1 MADQLFSESAAV
13 GSTEDIPDIFDVLE
27 GGEDE
32 GAVRFLLGFNGEEVS
47 GVGFLS
53 HVDTFGGMEVM
64 DKYVSES
71 LSLGLTGSYLPSLSS
86 ADQPHQQQQQQQQ
99 TVLPSLTQ
107 IKSPVAVRQAHS
119 SLSSSSSSSNSNSS
133 KKRDTS
139 GAKAI
144 HNCDS
149 CGKCFTTKFNL
160 KRHINMHCHKSKENG
175 VPIQGP
181 PSASAP
187 AKKTNDKPLT
197 PSGSSHKSAD
207 NAIVAMTSPIMP
219 QPPIST
225 AQIASHQTVLP
236 PSQSLL
242 HTSVA
247 VSEGNPATP
256 YPRSASGH
264 SSPGSGA
271 AVDEFAGGPEPDT
284 TYRLPSVQTLLP
296 VVSSAYNIPTPIV
309 CAGGAGNTYSI
320 MTTSCDSSHVV
331 PVSESSSIHLPS
343 SGTSN
348 TDYGTLPADLFDPD
362 SSKSEPP
369 TTPPTSSKLGQIGQ
383 WVERGGGGQEED
395 EYEDDLSSSTLTL
408 TSIPAGW
415 TKKVCFEGGRLRNK
429 FCSPLGRL
437 FTSYEEISQ
446 YFKTF
451 NYSVPVGLFNFDAH
465 FDEEDE
471 ESDEEEEEE
480 EEEDDLED
488 SDEDEDSESTCA
500 KRRKSEILGSEPLS
514 PPPPPGTTPSPPLS
528 SLTA

>member
-13 GSTEDIPDIFDVLE
+13 GSSEEIPDIFDVLE

-53 HVDTFGGMEVM
+53 HVDSFGSMEVM
-64 DKYVSES
+64 DKYVTEG
-71 LSLGLTGSYLPSLSS
+71 LNLGLTGSYLPALSA
-86 ADQPHQQQQQQQQ
+86 ADQQQQHQH
-99 TVLPSLTQ
+99 VVSGLPSLTQ

-119 SLSSSSSSSNSNSS
+119 SLSSSSSSNSG

-187 AKKTNDKPLT
+187 AKKTNEKS
-197 PSGSSHKSAD
+197 PSPSLSGLKSPDTVIA
-207 NAIVAMTSPIMP
+207 AMTGLNNLP
-219 QPPIST
+219 QPAVST
-225 AQIASHQTVLP
+225 AQMASHQTILP

-242 HTSVA
+242 HSTIG
-247 VSEGNPATP
+247 EGHPAAP
-256 YPRSASGH
+256 YPRAASCH
-264 SSPGSGA
+264 SSPGSEEA
-271 AVDEFAGGPEPDT
+271 EEFSAGPEPDS

-296 VVSSAYNIPTPIV
+296 AVSNGYNTPTTVVV
-309 CAGGAGNTYSI
+309 CCGTGGAGSTYSI

-331 PVSESSSIHLPS
+331 ASSESSSINLPS
-343 SGTSN
+343 SGTNN

-369 TTPPTSSKLGQIGQ
+369 TTPPTSSKLGQTGL
-383 WVERGGGGQEED
+383 WVERGGGGRDED
-395 EYEDDLSSSTLTL
+395 EYEDELSAPPVTL

-437 FTSYEEISQ
+437 FTSHEEISQ

-465 FDEEDE
+465 FDEDDSED
-471 ESDEEEEEE
+471 
-480 EEEDDLED
+480 EDDLED

-500 KRRKSEILGSEPLS
+500 KRRKSENLGSEPLS
-514 PPPPPGTTPSPPLS
+514 PPPGTTPSPPLS